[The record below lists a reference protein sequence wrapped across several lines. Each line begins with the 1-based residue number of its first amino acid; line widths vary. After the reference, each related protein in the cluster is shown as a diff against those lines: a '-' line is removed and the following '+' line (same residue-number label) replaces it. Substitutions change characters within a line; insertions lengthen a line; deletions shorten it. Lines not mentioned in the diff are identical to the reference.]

1 MDFNR
6 VFLEEF
12 MSNKSLIV
20 VHGMGQHTEASVKQE
35 ITEALKTVFS
45 RYETLKTKNPTTE
58 IDISVF
64 AYDQY
69 FEDYRKAVGGRSDIV
84 AALKSVSGEFG
95 GLLPGAAL
103 EITKLDQSIIEDN
116 KFSTHWLDVILY
128 RFSLLAEPI
137 QLALAMKI
145 AAEVTHKGGANVHV
159 LGHSLGTS
167 ILHDTLARLYGP
179 EPMDDKLSTVRDK
192 LSCVHMVA
200 NVSRLL
206 QSFRKAGASEVR
218 PVLGC
223 CTNFIQYRHKL
234 DPFPQIKPFSPTDNE
249 GWITHKIWQENYQL
263 IESSAVTSANVHALG
278 HYLLDPEVHLP
289 LLRAVMGFRS
299 LSAERKAAQ
308 DAFNET
314 TLKGKAE
321 VLQQAIEALDL
332 SKQSVSN
339 LLEATKAL
347 KDMVEGFGETF

>member
-1 MDFNR
+1 
-6 VFLEEF
+6 
-12 MSNKSLIV
+12 MSKKSLIV
-20 VHGMGQHTEASVKQE
+20 VHGMGAHTEVSVKKE
-35 ITEALKTVFS
+35 LTKALETVFS
-45 RYETLKTKNPTTE
+45 RYESLERKNPMNE

-64 AYDQY
+64 VYDQY
-69 FEDYRKAVGGRSDIV
+69 FEGYRKAVEGRGDIV
-84 AALKSVSGEFG
+84 KALKSVSGEFG
-95 GLLPGAAL
+95 GLLPEAAL
-103 EITKLDQSIIEDN
+103 EVGKLDLSIIQDN

-128 RFSLLAEPI
+128 RYSLLAEPI
-137 QLALAMKI
+137 QLDLAVKI
-145 AAEVTHKGGANVHV
+145 VAEVTQKGGSNVHV

-179 EPMDDKLSTVRDK
+179 EPMDGKLSTVRDK

-234 DPFPQIKPFSPTDNE
+234 DPFPQIKPFSPTDNG
-249 GWITHKIWQENYQL
+249 GWVTHKIWEDNYQL
-263 IESSAVTSANVHALG
+263 VEPTAVTSANVHALG
-278 HYLLDPEVHLP
+278 HYLLDPKVHLP
-289 LLRAVMGFRS
+289 LLRAVIGFRP
-299 LSAERKAAQ
+299 LSAECKAAQ

-321 VLQQAIEALDL
+321 VLQQSIEVLDL